1 MNFSVYGILTDM
13 RKLLFLVAAV
23 ALAQRPW
30 PPPGM
35 RCPERT
41 LVITDLVQANAS
53 KINEFYDEHIA
64 FLVPLLKSGKIISAG
79 PTDDGRGVLLFGTK
93 DWTEV
98 EAILKKEPF
107 TREGVMKIV
116 SHSVWKACEAAK

>member
-1 MNFSVYGILTDM
+1 M

-30 PPPGM
+30 PPPGLQ
-35 RCPERT
+35 CPGRT
-41 LVITDLVQANAS
+41 LLITDLDQANSS
-53 KINEFYDEHIA
+53 KINTFYDEHLA

-79 PTDDGRGVLLFGTK
+79 PTDDGRGVLIFGTK

-98 EAILKKEPF
+98 EALMKKEPF
-107 TREGVMKIV
+107 TREGVMKVV
-116 SHSVWKACEAAK
+116 SHTVWNACEAAK